1 MKDDVF
7 LSVTQAYLDDNG
19 NRSSSEED
27 IKSREDVDSI
37 EESGS
42 ANSSALTFVVQ

>member
-7 LSVTQAYLDDNG
+7 LSVTQAYLDDYG
-19 NRSSSEED
+19 NSLSSEED
-27 IKSREDVDSI
+27 IESGKDVESI

-42 ANSSALTFVVQ
+42 ANSTALTFLVQ